1 VGVAHGGELIVTTT
15 VATNFPDPIVPPV
28 EKSGYDRGFWGIALL
43 IATEAVI
50 FLGLVSSYFFTWA
63 SSKQWPQG
71 GIEPPELTRILIFTP
86 ILLLS
91 SVPIFWAE
99 AAIRK
104 GRVAQ
109 LRIGLFVAFV
119 MGLSFLVNQLLEYR
133 DLTFGWR
140 DNAYASLFYTTTG
153 LHGLHVLVGLL
164 ISIVVQIKA
173 AQGKFSAHRHTSVQ
187 VFSLYWHFVDVVWI
201 VVFTSLYLAP
211 HFK

>member
-1 VGVAHGGELIVTTT
+1 MSVIATTSAAPAIT
-15 VATNFPDPIVPPV
+15 PPAAAPPH
-28 EKSGYDRGFWGIALL
+28 SGYDRGFWGVAML

-63 SSKQWPQG
+63 SSPRWPQG
-71 GIEPPELTRILIFTP
+71 GLEPPALFRILIFTP

-99 AAIRK
+99 AAIRR
-104 GRVAQ
+104 GRVRQ
-109 LRIGLFVAFV
+109 LRIGLFLAFL
-119 MGLSFLVNQLLEYR
+119 MGLAFLVNQILEYR
-133 DLTFGWR
+133 ELTFGWR

-173 AQGKFSAHRHTSVQ
+173 WQGKFSPDRHTSVQ

-201 VVFTSLYLAP
+201 VVFSSLYLAP

>member
-1 VGVAHGGELIVTTT
+1 MATIAADTGALPGAPPPLPTTR
-15 VATNFPDPIVPPV
+15 
-28 EKSGYDRGFWGIALL
+28 GYDRGFWGVSLL

-50 FLGLVSSYFFTWA
+50 FLGLVSSYFFVWA

-71 GIEPPELTRILIFTP
+71 GIEPPELSKIVIFTP

-91 SVPIFWAE
+91 SVPVFWAE

-104 GRVAQ
+104 GRVGQ
-109 LRIGLFVAFV
+109 LRVGLFIAWL
-119 MGLSFLVNQLLEYR
+119 MGAAFLVNQIIEYH

-173 AQGKFSAHRHTSVQ
+173 AQGRFSEHRHVSVQ
-187 VFSLYWHFVDVVWI
+187 VFSLYWHFVDAVWI
-201 VVFTSLYLAP
+201 FVFSSLYLSA
-211 HFK
+211 HLQ

>member
-1 VGVAHGGELIVTTT
+1 MSTITTD
-15 VATNFPDPIVPPV
+15 ANMLPGVPPPLAATR
-28 EKSGYDRGFWGIALL
+28 GYDRGFWGVSLL

-50 FLGLVSSYFFTWA
+50 FLGLVSSYFFVWA

-71 GIEPPELTRILIFTP
+71 GIEAPELSKIVIFTP

-99 AAIRK
+99 AAIRR

-109 LRIGLFVAFV
+109 LRIGLFIAWV
-119 MGLSFLVNQLLEYR
+119 MGAAFLVNQIFEFR

-164 ISIVVQIKA
+164 ISVVVQIKA
-173 AQGKFSAHRHTSVQ
+173 AQGRFSEHRHVSVQ

-201 VVFTSLYLAP
+201 VVFSSLYLAP
-211 HFK
+211 HVK